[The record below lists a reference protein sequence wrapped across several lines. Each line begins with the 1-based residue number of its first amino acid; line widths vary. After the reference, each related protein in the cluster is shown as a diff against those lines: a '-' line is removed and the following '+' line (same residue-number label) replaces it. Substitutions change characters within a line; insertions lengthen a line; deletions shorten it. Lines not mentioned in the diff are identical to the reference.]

1 MPGKRLEEYE
11 GAMTMPDIN
20 YQAVFEAFPGPT
32 ALLSC
37 DFTIL
42 DANGDY
48 LAAVGRERA
57 DVIGQNIF
65 TAFPTN
71 RREPSNTGQDNLRA
85 SLESVVATGE
95 MDRMELIRLDIEVP
109 GKPGVFDE
117 RYWAVVNSPVLGQSG
132 RPDLIVH
139 RAADATATVRQV
151 LQSQAVS
158 G

>member
-1 MPGKRLEEYE
+1 
-11 GAMTMPDIN
+11 MTMPDIN
-20 YQAVFEAFPGPT
+20 YRAVFVAFPGPT

-42 DANGDY
+42 DANEEY

-57 DVIGQNIF
+57 DVIGRNIF

-71 RREPSNTGQDNLRA
+71 DRDPGNTGAENLRA

-117 RYWAVVNSPVLGQSG
+117 RYWAVVNSPVMGPAG